1 MQNGVDVAAIPTLAA
16 RIVAGHQNGGHSKTL
31 ATTVGQH
38 ARRDTGA
45 VGRCFYGDENKPLF
59 RFLVKFLEPAFTHEL
74 QQKKRLHD

>member
-45 VGRCFYGDENKPLF
+45 VGRWFF
-59 RFLVKFLEPAFTHEL
+59 RFLVNFLEPAFTHEL
-74 QQKKRLHD
+74 QPKKSLHD